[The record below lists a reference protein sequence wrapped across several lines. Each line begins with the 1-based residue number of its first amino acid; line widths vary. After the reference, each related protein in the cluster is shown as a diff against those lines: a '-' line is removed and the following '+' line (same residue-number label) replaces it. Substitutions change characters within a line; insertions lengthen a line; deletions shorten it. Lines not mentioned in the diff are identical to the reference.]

1 VRGTNKSRFPPLN
14 ERESVGLDLGV
25 DFGSAIPREKIELEN
40 IKGWKLAVDAY
51 NTLYQFLAIIRG
63 ADGGHLK
70 DNQGRVTSHISGLF
84 YRNIN
89 LMELGMKLV
98 FVFDGKPPELKSEE
112 IERRSAQR
120 RQANDKY
127 LRALQE
133 GDMVQ
138 ARKFAEASTVLR
150 RDMVGDAKNLLDA
163 MGVPWVDAPSEGEAQ
178 AAVMATEGTVNAVA
192 SQDHDSL
199 IFGSPVLVRNVT
211 ISGKRK
217 LPSKGIFINVQP
229 ERITLSTVLS
239 QLDISREQLVD
250 FAILLGTD
258 FNPDGFEGIGP
269 VKAIRFLKNY
279 GKLEAIPDIRNK
291 VGSVDYQGIRDLYL
305 NAPAVKGI
313 KPEWRP
319 LDREKLL
326 SFLVDEHAF
335 SRERVESAI
344 ARVQKTSVPQT
355 ESLEKWFG

>member
-1 VRGTNKSRFPPLN
+1 M
-14 ERESVGLDLGV
+14 GV
-25 DFGSAIPREKIELEN
+25 DLGSAIPREKIELQN
-40 IKGWKLAVDAY
+40 ISGWTLAVDAY

-70 DNQGRVTSHISGLF
+70 DDRGRVTSHISGLF

-89 LMELGMKLV
+89 LMELGIKLV
-98 FVFDGKPPELKSEE
+98 FVFDGKPPELKAEE

-120 RQANDKY
+120 RQAKDQY
-127 LRALQE
+127 LKALQA

-150 RDMVGDAKNLLDA
+150 RDMVGDAKSLLDA
-163 MGVPWVDAPSEGEAQ
+163 MGIPWVDAPSEGEAQ
-178 AAVMATEGTVNAVA
+178 AAVMAAEGTVNAVA

-199 IFGSPVLVRNVT
+199 IFGAPVLVRNVT
-211 ISGKRK
+211 ISGRRK

-229 ERITLSTVLS
+229 ERIALSTVLS
-239 QLDISREQLVD
+239 QLQINREQLVD

-269 VKAIRFLKNY
+269 VRALGFLKKY
-279 GKLEAIPDIRNK
+279 GRLENIPDLRDKIGAIN
-291 VGSVDYQGIRDLYL
+291 YAGIRDLYL
-305 NAPAVKGI
+305 NAPATKGI
-313 KPEWRP
+313 RPTWRP
-319 LDREKLL
+319 IDRQKVL
-326 SFLVDEHAF
+326 SFLVDEHSF
-335 SRERVESAI
+335 SRDRVESAM
-344 ARVQKTSVPQT
+344 ARVQEKSDVPQ